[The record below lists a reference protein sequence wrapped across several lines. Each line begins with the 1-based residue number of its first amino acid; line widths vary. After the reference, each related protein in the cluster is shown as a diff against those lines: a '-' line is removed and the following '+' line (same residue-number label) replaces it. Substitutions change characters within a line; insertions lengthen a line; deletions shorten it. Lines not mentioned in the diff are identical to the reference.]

1 VTGDGID
8 RFVERMYSR
17 TGLERLPAHLEGRYG
32 IRVAQLTELD
42 LGVFRVD
49 RSDGPSWV
57 ARVFPSARP
66 LEQVEGDA
74 EILRALARE
83 RFPAE
88 RCAHTE
94 AVSTH
99 EGQGVLV
106 TEFVEGPHPDASGT
120 FGMLGELLGR
130 LNTLQC
136 DSGAVAREGG
146 AWHHLSLA
154 GGPRQEIADAS
165 SLLAD
170 AEPRVPAEHRALY
183 EELRDALERA
193 DDLHDLP
200 QALIHPDFVPVN
212 AIASPDDRVTVV
224 DWTGA
229 GRGPRIWSLAFLL
242 WAARGPKRRRAVIGG
257 YRSQISLEPNE
268 LARLPAAISVR
279 PLIFGCWAFCTGRQ
293 ALPEVIESLSATR
306 RLAAAI
312 EARVEQGPKREDDA

>member
-120 FGMLGELLGR
+120 FG
-130 LNTLQC
+130 
-136 DSGAVAREGG
+136 
-146 AWHHLSLA
+146 
-154 GGPRQEIADAS
+154 
-165 SLLAD
+165 
-170 AEPRVPAEHRALY
+170 
-183 EELRDALERA
+183 
-193 DDLHDLP
+193 
-200 QALIHPDFVPVN
+200 
-212 AIASPDDRVTVV
+212 
-224 DWTGA
+224 
-229 GRGPRIWSLAFLL
+229 
-242 WAARGPKRRRAVIGG
+242 
-257 YRSQISLEPNE
+257 
-268 LARLPAAISVR
+268 
-279 PLIFGCWAFCTGRQ
+279 
-293 ALPEVIESLSATR
+293 
-306 RLAAAI
+306 
-312 EARVEQGPKREDDA
+312 